1 MSQTKEKSLTERF
14 ESLPAQFQAAI
25 AARPQF
31 PTRREKRLAV
41 ALFGA
46 NTSHLEAAKEI
57 LAERG
62 SPSLCWSQTR
72 SRSTNKLAAA
82 KGYLFSVEW
91 TDGANIT
98 YGEDFLSEEEARSFF
113 DCFTEDILNTDYAR
127 AMLAEVDAQSGVYLR
142 VRMTSRLVD
151 PSGAWVPNSER
162 LLASR
167 FAAMCSGCG
176 KLVSG
181 DGVASGRDSLLCPA
195 CASCAC
201 ACTTGPERLQC
212 LLDKQFGGILRDSA
226 HPAGSGKANAMELLS
241 VFRGVPWTAS
251 PEDVHCFDLSP
262 LNKIPVSPET
272 RTQHL
277 MPVLAAFDGSLDW
290 PIQRKQRLAERLALL
305 TVQRIVSALPGLP
318 DSTRKLCREARNL
331 AEAAAAAAN
340 ASADAQ
346 SATGAEMRESPASAL
361 WAAKAAKAASIALSK
376 TAADAAASAAT
387 VALALRA
394 MQESAKSVKA
404 AVLAA
409 AEAARTAA
417 SAEAKAAKAM
427 PTTQSSQPARDRVFA
442 LACALFIE
450 AAA

>member
-1 MSQTKEKSLTERF
+1 MAETREKSLTERF
-14 ESLPAQFQAAI
+14 ESLPPEFQTAV

-46 NTSHLEAAKEI
+46 SGSHLEAAKEI

-62 SPSLCWSQTR
+62 SPSLVWSQTR

-113 DCFTEDILNTDYAR
+113 DCFTEDVLNTGYAR
-127 AMLAEVDAQSGVYLR
+127 SMLAEVDAKNGVYLR
-142 VRMTSRLVD
+142 IRLASRLVD

-162 LLASR
+162 VLATR
-167 FAAMCSGCG
+167 YAAMCSGCG
-176 KLVSG
+176 RLLSG
-181 DGVASGRDSLLCPA
+181 DGVAAGRESLLCPA
-195 CASCAC
+195 CSSCAC

-212 LLDKQFGGILRDSA
+212 LLDKQFGGVLRDLPHS
-226 HPAGSGKANAMELLS
+226 AGSGQASAMELLS
-241 VFRGVPWTAS
+241 VYRGVPWTAS
-251 PEDVHCFDLSP
+251 AEDVHCFDLSP
-262 LNKIPVSPET
+262 LNKISVSPET
-272 RTQHL
+272 RTRHL
-277 MPVLAAFDGSLDW
+277 LPVLAAYDGSLDW

-305 TVQRIVSALPGLP
+305 TVQRIVAALPGLP
-318 DSTRKLCREARNL
+318 ESTRKLCREARTL
-331 AEAAAAAAN
+331 ADAAAAAAS
-340 ASADAQ
+340 ASAEAQ
-346 SATGAEMRESPASAL
+346 SAAGAEMRESPASAL
-361 WAAKAAKAASIALSK
+361 WAAKAAKAASVALAK

-417 SAEAKAAKAM
+417 SAEAKAAKAL
-427 PTTQSSQPARDRVFA
+427 PTAQSSQPARDRVFSV
-442 LACALFIE
+442 ACALFLE
-450 AAA
+450 AAG